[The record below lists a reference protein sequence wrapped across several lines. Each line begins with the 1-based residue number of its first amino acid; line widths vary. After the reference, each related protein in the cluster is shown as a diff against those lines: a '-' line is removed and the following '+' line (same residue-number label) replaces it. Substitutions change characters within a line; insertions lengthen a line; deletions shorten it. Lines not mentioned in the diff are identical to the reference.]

1 MIKHLHLFSGILIVL
16 CIASCDM
23 VTTSTQNGSPDVSVK
38 QNSHLQQFL
47 LDWINDNPLWENNQ
61 VIKEETDVKFLAAFV
76 DSMSHNNM
84 LEELSFTLEEVGT
97 YKNRYTVLLKYD
109 RFRHMSFNPPIWCS
123 VIGFVSRD
131 DVAKLTEGDEYRF
144 TGKFRSV
151 ILDRSKYFPH
161 TTTLGDI
168 NVGKRGEIMHLAT
181 SIIDI
186 DSIWCVKK
194 VNNGKL

>member
-1 MIKHLHLFSGILIVL
+1 MIKHLNLIWGILIVL
-16 CIASCDM
+16 CFASCDM
-23 VTTSTQNGSPDVSVK
+23 ATTGTQSASMGVSVK
-38 QNSHLQQFL
+38 QYSRLQQFL
-47 LDWINDNPLWENNQ
+47 LGWINDNPQWENNQ
-61 VIKEETDVKFLAAFV
+61 VVKEETDAKFMAAFV

-84 LEELSFTLEEVGT
+84 LEELSFTLEEVGK
-97 YKNRYTVLLKYD
+97 YQNRYTVLLEYD

-168 NVGKRGEIMHLAT
+168 TVGKRGEIMHLAT
-181 SIIDI
+181 SIVAI

-194 VNNGKL
+194 SK

>member
-1 MIKHLHLFSGILIVL
+1 MIKHLNLIWGILIVL
-16 CIASCDM
+16 CFASCDM
-23 VTTSTQNGSPDVSVK
+23 ATTGTQSASMGVSAK
-38 QNSHLQQFL
+38 QYSRLQQFL
-47 LDWINDNPLWENNQ
+47 LGWINDNPQWENNQ
-61 VIKEETDVKFLAAFV
+61 VVKEETDAKFMAAFV

-84 LEELSFTLEEVGT
+84 LEELSFTLEEVGK
-97 YKNRYTVLLKYD
+97 YQNRYTVLLEYD
-109 RFRHMSFNPPIWCS
+109 RFRHMSLNPPIWCS

-168 NVGKRGEIMHLAT
+168 TVGKRGGIMHLAT
-181 SIIDI
+181 SIVDI

-194 VNNGKL
+194 SK